1 MSSTRGNGGAGGT
14 GVLYGSIQTEGLD
27 PVALHTDAEYKSGT
41 VGRFQSWQ
49 SITLAQN
56 VWVANPDDQPV
67 QVCLS
72 QAVAGGGTSYFQI
85 ADDSNGTNSFTISQK
100 SDDNHTDLLAAAI
113 IPVGKYFRQTNH
125 AGYVA
130 SILRT

>member
-1 MSSTRGNGGAGGT
+1 
-14 GVLYGSIQTEGLD
+14 
-27 PVALHTDAEYKSGT
+27 
-41 VGRFQSWQ
+41 
-49 SITLAQN
+49 LAQN

-72 QAVAGGGTSYFQI
+72 QGVAGGGTSYFQI

-100 SDDNHTDLLAAAI
+100 SDDNHTDLLAAAV

-125 AGYVA
+125 GGYVA